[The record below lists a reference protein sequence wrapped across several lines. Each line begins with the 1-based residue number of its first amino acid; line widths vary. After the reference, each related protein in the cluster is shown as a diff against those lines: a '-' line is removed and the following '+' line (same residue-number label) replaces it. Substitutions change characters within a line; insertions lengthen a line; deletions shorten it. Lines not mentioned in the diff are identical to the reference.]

1 MFLTTP
7 EDNIQQVHQALGNG
21 AAVTA
26 ELHFSVGTDL
36 GTATYFFCGVPAM
49 WVCLKLPDFTYL
61 RDKEGYLQ
69 K

>member
-7 EDNIQQVHQALGNG
+7 ADNTQQVHQALGNG
-21 AAVTA
+21 AAMTA
-26 ELHFSVGTDL
+26 ELHSSVGTDL
-36 GTATYFFCGVPAM
+36 GTATYFFCG
-49 WVCLKLPDFTYL
+49 VCLKLPDFTYL